1 MFESFNKTYSFLM
14 KVLYILGDSKKK
26 LPIIFALYLFS
37 TLFELFGLSLLGSF
51 VILILNYNSENYF
64 LFKFIG
70 NFIEINFDR
79 YGLIIIN
86 SFLLFFIF
94 LIKAFFGIYMN
105 YLVSKFVN
113 QKIALLR
120 FLLLDKFLRM
130 SYSIYLSKHSSDF
143 IISISSYVGR
153 YGLVLQNLLRMAS
166 DSLITLV
173 IFIFLF
179 LLNPIIMINLIFVL
193 TLIIIIYYKFYLFK
207 LKNLGRDTNLQQ
219 KNLYKL
225 INEGIEG
232 LKEIRILGISKF
244 FINNVKKSSEYISKN
259 EIALSVISSA
269 PRYLIELLLT
279 TFVVSSIIMAIF
291 FNYSL
296 EIIIPTLAIFT
307 LASIRILPMVYQFV
321 NSYSIILFSSDGV
334 EKLYE
339 DFKFHNS
346 EINESNNYRQ
356 QLKNNEIENLNKIE
370 LINIFYKYPSS
381 EKYILNNVN
390 FKIHKGDSIGIVG
403 KSGEGK
409 TTFVDV
415 LLKLLEIEK
424 GKIEYNSKELN
435 ETNIENW
442 RSKIAYLPQQV
453 FLINDTITSNIALG
467 LSKEEIN
474 FNKIKK
480 AISYAQLDSFLE
492 NLPNG
497 LNTFI
502 GERGI
507 RMSGGQRQ
515 RMALARAFYFDKE
528 VIILDESTSSLD
540 KNTENEILERIKLLK
555 NTKTLIVIAHRET
568 TVSHCD
574 TIIKIENGKIVK
586 IK

>member
-1 MFESFNKTYSFLM
+1 MDAFH
-14 KVLYILGDSKKK
+14 
-26 LPIIFALYLFS
+26 
-37 TLFELFGLSLLGSF
+37 GL
-51 VILILNYNSENYF
+51 
-64 LFKFIG
+64 
-70 NFIEINFDR
+70 
-79 YGLIIIN
+79 
-86 SFLLFFIF
+86 
-94 LIKAFFGIYMN
+94 
-105 YLVSKFVN
+105 
-113 QKIALLR
+113 
-120 FLLLDKFLRM
+120 
-130 SYSIYLSKHSSDF
+130 
-143 IISISSYVGR
+143 
-153 YGLVLQNLLRMAS
+153 
-166 DSLITLV
+166 
-173 IFIFLF
+173 
-179 LLNPIIMINLIFVL
+179 
-193 TLIIIIYYKFYLFK
+193 
-207 LKNLGRDTNLQQ
+207 
-219 KNLYKL
+219 
-225 INEGIEG
+225 
-232 LKEIRILGISKF
+232 
-244 FINNVKKSSEYISKN
+244 
-259 EIALSVISSA
+259 
-269 PRYLIELLLT
+269 
-279 TFVVSSIIMAIF
+279 
-291 FNYSL
+291 
-296 EIIIPTLAIFT
+296 
-307 LASIRILPMVYQFV
+307 
-321 NSYSIILFSSDGV
+321 
-334 EKLYE
+334 KLYE
-339 DFKFHNS
+339 DFKFHHNK
-346 EINESNNYRQ
+346 INESNNYKQ
-356 QLKNNEIENLNKIE
+356 QIKKNEIENFNKIE

-467 LSKEEIN
+467 LPKEEIN

-480 AISYAQLDSFLE
+480 AISYAQLDTFLE